1 LVAVLE
7 VDAAAPV
14 AATNGGR
21 DVGLAEFSVVRLD
34 GGYGRH
40 PMDGFITKGAA
51 TAMLMPAQK
60 VLPAVLLTLA
70 VIGLDIAN
78 RTLNAKEPTGGSLTL
93 EEFNKLHKEV
103 RPPKDEV
110 WRTIRWKLSL
120 VEAQRLAATEQK
132 PIFLWAMA
140 GNPLACV

>member
-1 LVAVLE
+1 MPLQ
-7 VDAAAPV
+7 AARQLICNV
-14 AATNGGR
+14 K
-21 DVGLAEFSVVRLD
+21 
-34 GGYGRH
+34 GYPRV
-40 PMDGFITKGAA
+40 DGFITKGGS
-51 TAMLMPAQK
+51 TAMLMPAQR
-60 VLPAVLLTLA
+60 VLPAVLLTFA
-70 VIGLDIAN
+70 VIGSGMPN
-78 RTLNAKEPTGGSLTL
+78 QTLHAEDPALGSLTL

>member
-1 LVAVLE
+1 M
-7 VDAAAPV
+7 
-14 AATNGGR
+14 G
-21 DVGLAEFSVVRLD
+21 
-34 GGYGRH
+34 
-40 PMDGFITKGAA
+40 GFITKGAS
-51 TAMLMPAQK
+51 TAMLVPGQK
-60 VLPAVLLTLA
+60 ILPAVLLTFA

-78 RTLNAKEPTGGSLTL
+78 QTLNAKDPAVGSLTL

-110 WRTIRWKLSL
+110 WRTIPWKLSL
-120 VEAQRLAATEQK
+120 LEAQRLAAREQK

>member
-1 LVAVLE
+1 M
-7 VDAAAPV
+7 
-14 AATNGGR
+14 
-21 DVGLAEFSVVRLD
+21 SS
-34 GGYGRH
+34 
-40 PMDGFITKGAA
+40 
-51 TAMLMPAQK
+51 QK

-78 RTLNAKEPTGGSLTL
+78 PALIAREPADESLTL
-93 EEFNKLHKEV
+93 EEFNKLHKEI

-110 WRTIRWKLSL
+110 WRTIPWRLSL
-120 VEAQRLAATEQK
+120 LEAQRLAATEQK